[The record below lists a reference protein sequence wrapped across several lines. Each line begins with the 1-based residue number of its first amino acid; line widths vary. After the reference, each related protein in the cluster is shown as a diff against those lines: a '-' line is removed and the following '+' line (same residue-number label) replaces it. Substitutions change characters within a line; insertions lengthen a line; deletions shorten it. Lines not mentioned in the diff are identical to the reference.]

1 MRDRFHE
8 QLQQLSEALITMGA
22 LCEEAISDA
31 AKSYFTGDRR
41 LGERAG
47 QLEQQIDQ
55 QQRDIESL
63 CMQLLLRQQP
73 VARDL
78 RTISAAMRMISDMER
93 IGDQAADIAEIARD
107 VQAGKLA
114 DETPMG
120 DMARTAISMVTDSVD
135 AFVRQD
141 LDLAHQVIARDD
153 KVDSL
158 FLNMREQLV
167 AMIGRGEDA
176 AACLDMLMIAKYY
189 ERIGDHACN
198 IAQWVEYALTGQYE
212 DDRKRFL
219 TGVLNGYDLRSGG

>member
-1 MRDRFHE
+1 
-8 QLQQLSEALITMGA
+8 
-22 LCEEAISDA
+22 
-31 AKSYFTGDRR
+31 
-41 LGERAG
+41 
-47 QLEQQIDQ
+47 
-55 QQRDIESL
+55 
-63 CMQLLLRQQP
+63 MQLLLRQQP

-153 KVDSL
+153 RVDSL

-212 DDRKRFL
+212 DD
-219 TGVLNGYDLRSGG
+219 

>member
-55 QQRDIESL
+55 QQRDIEGL

-114 DETPMG
+114 DG
-120 DMARTAISMVTDSVD
+120 VD

-212 DDRKRFL
+212 DD
-219 TGVLNGYDLRSGG
+219 

>member
-1 MRDRFHE
+1 MPSVR
-8 QLQQLSEALITMGA
+8 
-22 LCEEAISDA
+22 
-31 AKSYFTGDRR
+31 KSYDEELLQLDTLLARMGH
-41 LGERAG
+41 EAG
-47 QLEQQIDQ
+47 AAIESALTALRNDDIELARSVVARDSQIDAGEHE
-55 QQRDIESL
+55 IEHRCL
-63 CMQLLLRQQP
+63 QLLLRQQP

-78 RTISAAMRMISDMER
+78 RTISASMRMISDMER

-135 AFVRQD
+135 AFVRED

-153 KVDSL
+153 RVDQL
-158 FLNMREQLV
+158 FLNMRKQL
-167 AMIGRGEDA
+167 ANMIGRGEDA
-176 AACLDMLMIAKYY
+176 SACLDMLMIAKYF

-212 DDRKRFL
+212 DD
-219 TGVLNGYDLRSGG
+219 

>member
-1 MRDRFHE
+1 
-8 QLQQLSEALITMGA
+8 
-22 LCEEAISDA
+22 
-31 AKSYFTGDRR
+31 
-41 LGERAG
+41 
-47 QLEQQIDQ
+47 
-55 QQRDIESL
+55 
-63 CMQLLLRQQP
+63 MQLLLRQQP

-135 AFVRQD
+135 AFVRGD

-153 KVDSL
+153 KVDEL
-158 FLNMREQLV
+158 FLNMRKQL
-167 AMIGRGEDA
+167 ADMIGRGEDA
-176 AACLDMLMIAKYY
+176 SACLDMLMIAKYF

-212 DDRKRFL
+212 DD
-219 TGVLNGYDLRSGG
+219 

>member
-55 QQRDIESL
+55 QQRDIEGL

-93 IGDQAADIAEIARD
+93 IGDQAA
-107 VQAGKLA
+107 KLA

-212 DDRKRFL
+212 DD
-219 TGVLNGYDLRSGG
+219 

>member
-1 MRDRFHE
+1 MRKTFDAELQELGAEMIDMAATAEDAIDLVTASLAAPDDR
-8 QLQQLSEALITMGA
+8 QAREAMAMTQNM
-22 LCEEAISDA
+22 DQN
-31 AKSYFTGDRR
+31 
-41 LGERAG
+41 ER
-47 QLEQQIDQ
+47 E
-55 QQRDIESL
+55 IENRCL
-63 CMQLLLRQQP
+63 RLLLQQQP

-78 RTISAAMRMISDMER
+78 RTISASMRMISDMER

-135 AFVRQD
+135 AFVRED

-153 KVDSL
+153 RVDQL
-158 FLNMREQLV
+158 FLNMRKQL
-167 AMIGRGEDA
+167 ADMIGRGEDA
-176 AACLDMLMIAKYY
+176 SACLDMLMIAKYF

-212 DDRKRFL
+212 DD
-219 TGVLNGYDLRSGG
+219 

>member
-55 QQRDIESL
+55 QQRDIEGL

-153 KVDSL
+153 RVDSL

>member
-1 MRDRFHE
+1 
-8 QLQQLSEALITMGA
+8 
-22 LCEEAISDA
+22 
-31 AKSYFTGDRR
+31 
-41 LGERAG
+41 
-47 QLEQQIDQ
+47 
-55 QQRDIESL
+55 
-63 CMQLLLRQQP
+63 
-73 VARDL
+73 
-78 RTISAAMRMISDMER
+78 
-93 IGDQAADIAEIARD
+93 
-107 VQAGKLA
+107 
-114 DETPMG
+114 
-120 DMARTAISMVTDSVD
+120 MARTAISMVTDSVD

-212 DDRKRFL
+212 DD
-219 TGVLNGYDLRSGG
+219 

>member
-1 MRDRFHE
+1 
-8 QLQQLSEALITMGA
+8 MGA

-55 QQRDIESL
+55 QQRDIEGL

-212 DDRKRFL
+212 DD
-219 TGVLNGYDLRSGG
+219 

>member
-41 LGERAG
+41 LGERAE

-55 QQRDIESL
+55 QQRDIEGL

-78 RTISAAMRMISDMER
+78 RTISASMRMISDMER

-135 AFVRQD
+135 AFVRGD

-153 KVDSL
+153 RVDQL
-158 FLNMREQLV
+158 FLNMRKQL
-167 AMIGRGEDA
+167 ANMIGRGEDA
-176 AACLDMLMIAKYY
+176 SACLDMLMIAKYF

-212 DDRKRFL
+212 DD
-219 TGVLNGYDLRSGG
+219 

>member
-78 RTISAAMRMISDMER
+78 RAVSAALKMISDMER

-107 VQAGKLA
+107 IESRELCRRVEVPVQRYSNRA
-114 DETPMG
+114 DLPGGSTLG
-120 DMARTAISMVTDSVD
+120 NISTSHLSIPSVD
-135 AFVRQD
+135 IGLPQLAMHSCCEVAGVRD
-141 LDLAHQVIARDD
+141 TEALARVMTVYFATGMHR
-153 KVDSL
+153 L
-158 FLNMREQLV
+158 PGGGM
-167 AMIGRGEDA
+167 
-176 AACLDMLMIAKYY
+176 
-189 ERIGDHACN
+189 
-198 IAQWVEYALTGQYE
+198 ALA
-212 DDRKRFL
+212 
-219 TGVLNGYDLRSGG
+219 

>member
-55 QQRDIESL
+55 QQRDIEGL

-167 AMIGRGEDA
+167 AMIAGGRTPPPVWT
-176 AACLDMLMIAKYY
+176 C
-189 ERIGDHACN
+189 
-198 IAQWVEYALTGQYE
+198 
-212 DDRKRFL
+212 
-219 TGVLNGYDLRSGG
+219 

>member
-1 MRDRFHE
+1 
-8 QLQQLSEALITMGA
+8 
-22 LCEEAISDA
+22 
-31 AKSYFTGDRR
+31 
-41 LGERAG
+41 
-47 QLEQQIDQ
+47 
-55 QQRDIESL
+55 
-63 CMQLLLRQQP
+63 MQLLLRQQP

-107 VQAGKLA
+107 VQAVKLA

-167 AMIGRGEDA
+167 AMIGQGEDA
-176 AACLDMLMIAKYY
+176 SACLDMLMIAKYY

-212 DDRKRFL
+212 DD
-219 TGVLNGYDLRSGG
+219 